1 MTQFKHAG
9 VYECIAKT
17 TLNQEAKSTPLVVYG
32 KNTSTIYWEI
42 SSEVVNEIKF
52 TFGISQRRNVIYR
65 TVWSVLL
72 IVVEKIKICAFLYM
86 CKICLFL

>member
-32 KNTSTIYWEI
+32 KNTSTIY
-42 SSEVVNEIKF
+42 
-52 TFGISQRRNVIYR
+52 
-65 TVWSVLL
+65 
-72 IVVEKIKICAFLYM
+72 
-86 CKICLFL
+86 

>member
-42 SSEVVNEIKF
+42 SSE
-52 TFGISQRRNVIYR
+52 
-65 TVWSVLL
+65 
-72 IVVEKIKICAFLYM
+72 
-86 CKICLFL
+86 LFSSL